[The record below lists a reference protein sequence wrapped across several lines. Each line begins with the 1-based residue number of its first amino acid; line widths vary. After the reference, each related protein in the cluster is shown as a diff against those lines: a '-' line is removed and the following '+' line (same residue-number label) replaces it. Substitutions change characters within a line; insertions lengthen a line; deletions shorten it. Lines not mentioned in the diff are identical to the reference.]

1 MKMTLKTSLFHEA
14 ESLVDAI
21 TDITL
26 TKKCAKPEPI
36 LTFIVSERENPLFG
50 FKFLSLLIV
59 VPLVHTRLVNFLHAP
74 ANRCSM
80 GRKGAAT
87 LRKVVLISLKTDSSF
102 LWFSLPSTS

>member
-36 LTFIVSERENPLFG
+36 LSFVVSEEENPLFSLR
-50 FKFLSLLIV
+50 KSSLLIV
-59 VPLVHTRLVNFLHAP
+59 VPLVHTRLMIF
-74 ANRCSM
+74 
-80 GRKGAAT
+80 
-87 LRKVVLISLKTDSSF
+87 SSF
-102 LWFSLPSTS
+102 LQIVAACAGKVPQLFEKWC

>member
-36 LTFIVSERENPLFG
+36 SSLAVSKRENPLFG

-59 VPLVHTRLVNFLHAP
+59 VPLVHKRLVDFSHVS
-74 ANRCSM
+74 ANRCRM
-80 GRKGAAT
+80 RRKGAAT
-87 LRKVVLISLKTDSSF
+87 LRKEALIILQSDSNSL
-102 LWFSLPSTS
+102 